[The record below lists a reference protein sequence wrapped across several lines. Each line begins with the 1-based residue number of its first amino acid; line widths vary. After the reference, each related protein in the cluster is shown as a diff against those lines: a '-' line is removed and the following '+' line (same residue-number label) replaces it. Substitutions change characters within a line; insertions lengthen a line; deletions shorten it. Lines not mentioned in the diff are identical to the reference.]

1 MKIFKILFKIL
12 IYTLLVFAALFALGL
27 VILSAFGGN
36 SESWKKRVEE
46 MASAISGAQVQI
58 GTLHDARLFP
68 DLMFD
73 GEYVLFTKQLE
84 SGAFGG
90 DSFLVRKLQFSL
102 PFWSVFWG
110 NPIIERFHVE
120 GVTLL
125 GYDGYTL
132 DAAKLIPE
140 AGRATLSLDGQYNKV
155 TYHVDI
161 PLERSGAGYRVPRDV
176 QWQGGLDETVT
187 LSGRSDAMQEET
199 VSAKGD
205 GRQHPFARTWE
216 VMVGDHAYQG
226 TFGGEGAAQ
235 EFVLSKE
242 HQPVL
247 RILPMGTVVV
257 KEAADSAEEPVN
269 AVFLK
274 NISDPDFSE
283 ILRIAC
289 RLSDMDYLQIQMMPD
304 IEQPQLLSC
313 RESPM
318 PEELSPAIIPA
329 VPAIPVAPAAE
340 VKEGA
345 GDGA

>member
-1 MKIFKILFKIL
+1 MKAFKILFKIL

-36 SESWKKRVEE
+36 SESWKKRVGE

-110 NPIIERFHVE
+110 NPVIERFHVE

-140 AGRATLSLDGQYNKV
+140 AGRANLALDGQYNKV
-155 TYHVDI
+155 TYHLDL
-161 PLERSGAGYRVPRDV
+161 PLERSGAGYRVPRDM
-176 QWQGGLDETVT
+176 QWQGKLDEMVT
-187 LSGRSDAMQEET
+187 LSGHGAAMQEAMET
-199 VSAKGD
+199 AEGEP
-205 GRQHPFARTWE
+205 RRPFAQTWE

-247 RILPMGTVVV
+247 RILPMGAVVV
-257 KEAADSAEEPVN
+257 KEAADSVDSVDSAEEPVN

-304 IEQPQLLSC
+304 IERPQLLSC
-313 RESPM
+313 RVEGAAVQDV
-318 PEELSPAIIPA
+318 PAAPA
-329 VPAIPVAPAAE
+329 VPAAE